1 MSITNKIWVGVRI
14 LFALFMIMG
23 GAQHFLKPDFYLPFV
38 PSFLPFPM
46 AIIYLSGIV
55 EVALGVFLLF
65 TKYARIAAMGIFIL
79 MLLFLPVHIW
89 DIIADTPA
97 IGSHKAAL
105 IRLPFQF
112 LFLAIAWK
120 IKQVSSPVKRKLW

>member
-1 MSITNKIWVGVRI
+1 MNITSKIWIAVRI

-23 GAQHFLKPDFYLPFV
+23 GVQHFIKPDFYLPFV

-46 AIIYLSGIV
+46 VIIYLSGII
-55 EVALGVFLLF
+55 EVALGLLLLF
-65 TKYARIAAMGIFIL
+65 KKSAKIAAVGIFML
-79 MLLFLPVHIW
+79 MLLFLPVHVW
-89 DIIADTPA
+89 DIISDTPA

-120 IKQVSSPVKRKLW
+120 IKQVSSLTSK

>member
-1 MSITNKIWVGVRI
+1 MWMAVRI

-23 GAQHFLKPDFYLPFV
+23 GLQHFLKPDFYLPFV
-38 PSFLPFPM
+38 PSFLPLPM
-46 AIIYLSGIV
+46 AIIYLSGLV
-55 EVALGVFLLF
+55 EIALGFFLLF
-65 TKYARIAAMGIFIL
+65 RRYAKIAAVGIFLL
-79 MLLFLPVHIW
+79 MLLFLPVHVW
-89 DIIADTPA
+89 DIITDAPA

-120 IKQVSSPVKRKLW
+120 IKQVSSLTSK